1 MEILLFKL
9 STYGP
14 CNLMSKLLSEIN
26 IDYKELFVDKDKKA
40 EKLANKY
47 NVSSVPTIIIIKNN
61 KVVEKIVG
69 LRSSKQIKEV
79 LDKLNQ

>member
-14 CNLMSKLLSEIN
+14 CNLMSKLLSKMN

-47 NVSSVPTIIIIKNN
+47 NVSSVPTIIIKNN
-61 KVVEKIVG
+61 KVVGKIVG
-69 LRSSKQIKEV
+69 LRSPKQIKEV
-79 LDKLNQ
+79 LDKFNQ